1 MMGTFSYFRGRYS
14 DTDTQ
19 DSGNSGVIENY
30 DENEEQISVYNAAV
44 IWDASGREDDY
55 RFGYTVKELEE
66 AL

>member
-1 MMGTFSYFRGRYS
+1 MGTFSYFRGRYS

-19 DSGNSGVIENY
+19 DSANSGVIEEY

-44 IWDASGREDDY
+44 IWEASGRDEQCQ
-55 RFGYTVKELEE
+55 FGYTVEELEE